1 MKKALFVCLAMALLI
16 SPAVMLAAPAAAN
29 GSINISVDIK
39 PGSDPN
45 PLNVKSKGVLPVA
58 ILGTEAFDVSD
69 VDPGSL
75 RFFNPN
81 AAGVPG
87 YSEYPLRWT
96 LEDVD
101 RDGLVDLVSHFDA
114 EKLMAIC
121 PTVEPDGTEMELHLV
136 GFLTDG
142 TRIEGMDTVRIIN
155 KRVSG
160 PSYGVGTPRQYVNN
174 VVLEVTATSVDV
186 DIDIKPGSF
195 PNSFNVNSKG
205 VLPVAILG
213 AADFDVTTVNASTVV
228 LTWPGI
234 TLPAGARAEGVP
246 PLRWAL
252 EDVNRDGF
260 MDIGLKYSMKAAVPY
275 TVTHESPGDLIM
287 TLKGN
292 LKREFGGTPIA
303 GEDTVRIINNLRD

>member
-1 MKKALFVCLAMALLI
+1 MIKKVLFVCLAMALMI
-16 SPAVMLAAPAAAN
+16 SPAVMLAAPVAAN
-29 GSINISVDIK
+29 GAINIAVDIK

-58 ILGTEAFDVSD
+58 ILGTAAFDVSD
-69 VDPGSL
+69 VDPDSL

-87 YSEYPLRWT
+87 YSEYPLRWA

-101 RDGLVDLVSHFDA
+101 GDGLVDLVSHFDA
-114 EKLMAIC
+114 ENLMTIC
-121 PTVEPDGTEMELHLV
+121 PTLEPDGTEMELHFV
-136 GFLTDG
+136 GALIDG

-160 PSYGVGTPRQYVNN
+160 PSYGVGTPRQYVDN

-195 PNSFNVNSKG
+195 PNSLNVKSKG

-213 AADFDVTTVNASTVV
+213 TDDFDVMQVDPPEV
-228 LTWPGI
+228 LLSWPGI
-234 TLPAGARAEGVP
+234 SDVRGLS
-246 PLRWAL
+246 PLRWNW

-260 MDIGLKYSMKAAVPY
+260 MDIILKYSVAALRPL
-275 TVTHESPGDLIM
+275 TVTHEPPGPLDM
-287 TLKGN
+287 TLMGY
-292 LKREFGGTPIA
+292 LTDGTPIV
-303 GEDTVRIINNLRD
+303 GEDTVRIINKGYVAGP